1 MARRVREQDV
11 QAFAEE
17 VALYYESGG
26 LPRIPARVLGWLM
39 VCDPP
44 QQTAAELVEALS
56 ISKASAS
63 NTLRLLQS
71 LRLIERAPSGS
82 GRAAAYRLCDDGFT
96 GLFERKLQALT
107 AFRPLADRGLALLG
121 ADSERARRLRES
133 RALNRF
139 WEREL
144 PRLTAKWR
152 RQRRRLAKDGFPVEE
167 DDA

>member
-17 VALYYESGG
+17 VALYYESSGM
-26 LPRIPARVLGWLM
+26 PRIPSRVLGWLM

-71 LRLIERAPSGS
+71 LRLIERAPSG
-82 GRAAAYRLCDDGFT
+82 RAAAYRLCSDGFT

-107 AFRPLADRGLALLG
+107 AFRPLADRGLTLLG

-144 PRLTAKWR
+144 PKLTAKWR
-152 RQRRRLAKDGFPVEE
+152 RQRKRLAKDGFPVEE
-167 DDA
+167 EDDA